1 MMEHAGIHR
10 EPVALAFCQKAQI
23 SCISSQTVS
32 LGLKIPL
39 IWSFLYSQVPRG
51 FQQVSGC
58 SIIGRPHGMYYRY
71 STGLGIGVS

>member
-10 EPVALAFCQKAQI
+10 EPVALALCQKAQI

-39 IWSFLYSQVPRG
+39 SWSFSREPV
-51 FQQVSGC
+51 
-58 SIIGRPHGMYYRY
+58 
-71 STGLGIGVS
+71 TGKSSAALH